1 MLIAIYHMNDEAIF
15 YTVPSL
21 SYLSLAQTA
30 APPSTSLPFL
40 PAARNYRLLLR
51 VNLATFRWFQRAL
64 TVSINVVPEILKT
77 RLLYALGRNWA
88 GRIKSA
94 SIFFV

>member
-1 MLIAIYHMNDEAIF
+1 MVVSGEFADRRLSHEAIF

-51 VNLATFRWFQRAL
+51 VNLATFRWLRRAMTL
-64 TVSINVVPEILKT
+64 SIRVIPEIIKT
-77 RLLYALGRNWA
+77 KLLYAMGRNWNVPM
-88 GRIKSA
+88 KSA
-94 SIFFV
+94 